1 MDFLMSGLA
10 ACGACVFTNPL
21 EVVKTRMQLQG
32 ELQAPGTYQRHY
44 RNVFHAFITIGK
56 VDGLAALQ
64 KGLAPALLYQF
75 LMNGIRLGTY
85 GLAEAGGYLH
95 TAEGT
100 HSPARSAVAGA
111 MAGVMG
117 AYLGSPIYMGMFQAL
132 TEIGQKHGLV
142 GLWRGALGG
151 LPRVII
157 GSSTQLCTFSSTKD
171 LLSQWEIF
179 PPQSWKLALVAAMVS
194 GIAVVLAMAPFDVAC
209 TRLYNQPTDAQGKV
223 RKCSGMQAGKQG
235 FGEADCGCRWDS
247 LKCSLWRSCPWWAL
261 TNSFSCSP
269 SLSDMLSGPHVPGD
283 TGRSA
288 ADSSDRG
295 HFWHVQGYRCLLLP
309 PRPPHHPLPLLLG
322 PAALPLLHIH

>member
-10 ACGACVFTNPL
+10 ACGACLFTNPL

-44 RNVFHAFITIGK
+44 RNVFHAFITIGR

-85 GLAEAGGYLH
+85 GLAETGGYLH

-100 HSPARSAVAGA
+100 LSPVRSAAAGA
-111 MAGVMG
+111 LAGVMG

-132 TEIGQKHGLV
+132 TKIGQKHGLV

-151 LPRVII
+151 LPRVIV

-171 LLSQWEIF
+171 LMTQWEIF
-179 PPQSWKLALVAAMVS
+179 PPQSWKVALAAAMVS
-194 GIAVVLAMAPFDVAC
+194 GIAVVLAMTPFDVVS
-209 TRLYNQPTDAQGKV
+209 TRLYNQPTDAQGKGLMY
-223 RKCSGMQAGKQG
+223 RGLLDALLQTARTEGIFGMYKGLGASY
-235 FGEADCGCRWDS
+235 FR
-247 LKCSLWRSCPWWAL
+247 L
-261 TNSFSCSP
+261 
-269 SLSDMLSGPHVPGD
+269 GPH
-283 TGRSA
+283 TILSLF
-288 ADSSDRG
+288 
-295 HFWHVQGYRCLLLP
+295 FWDQLRMLYYTYTK
-309 PRPPHHPLPLLLG
+309 
-322 PAALPLLHIH
+322 

>member
-44 RNVFHAFITIGK
+44 RNVFHAFITIGR

-100 HSPARSAVAGA
+100 HSPARSAAAGA
-111 MAGVMG
+111 MAGIMG
-117 AYLGSPIYMGMFQAL
+117 AYLGSPIYMVKTHLQAQAASEIAVGHQYKHQGMFQAL

-151 LPRVII
+151 LPRVIV

-179 PPQSWKLALVAAMVS
+179 PPESWKLALVAAMVS

-209 TRLYNQPTDAQGKV
+209 TRLYNQPTDAQGKNRV
-223 RKCSGMQAGKQG
+223 PKFSA
-235 FGEADCGCRWDS
+235 
-247 LKCSLWRSCPWWAL
+247 
-261 TNSFSCSP
+261 TSCSASAP
-269 SLSDMLSGPHVPGD
+269 SLGTKDVGIMKGQTGHQLFKVTQAPGW
-283 TGRSA
+283 S
-288 ADSSDRG
+288 
-295 HFWHVQGYRCLLLP
+295 P
-309 PRPPHHPLPLLLG
+309 ILLG
-322 PAALPLLHIH
+322 TQS

>member
-32 ELQAPGTYQRHY
+32 ELKAPGTYQRHY

-64 KGLAPALLYQF
+64 KGLAPALIYQF

-85 GLAEAGGYLH
+85 GLADAGGYLH

-100 HSPARSAVAGA
+100 YSPARSAAAGA

-117 AYLGSPIYMGMFQAL
+117 AYLGSPIYMVKIHLQAQAASEIAVGHQYKHQGMFQAL

-142 GLWRGALGG
+142 GLWRGALGS

-171 LLSQWEIF
+171 LLSQWEH
-179 PPQSWKLALVAAMVS
+179 PLMWP
-194 GIAVVLAMAPFDVAC
+194 
-209 TRLYNQPTDAQGKV
+209 AQGSTTSPQMHKA
-223 RKCSGMQAGKQG
+223 RASCTGGYWTL
-235 FGEADCGCRWDS
+235 CCR
-247 LKCSLWRSCPWWAL
+247 
-261 TNSFSCSP
+261 
-269 SLSDMLSGPHVPGD
+269 
-283 TGRSA
+283 
-288 ADSSDRG
+288 
-295 HFWHVQGYRCLLLP
+295 Q
-309 PRPPHHPLPLLLG
+309 LG
-322 PAALPLLHIH
+322 PRAFVAYTRV